1 MCFSCVYLTPRYEA
15 LGVRQALTVESTIVL
30 GNFSSFEGVNHAMQR
45 LRVIGID
52 QFLRDVGFP
61 LFPIFRITAEE
72 SGLESFQSPMKK
84 VGDYKYGTFRE
95 H

>member
-1 MCFSCVYLTPRYEA
+1 MR
-15 LGVRQALTVESTIVL
+15 RALTVESTIVL

-61 LFPIFRITAEE
+61 LFPIIRITEEE
-72 SGLESFQSPMKK
+72 SGPESFQCPMKRL
-84 VGDYKYGTFRE
+84 GTINMAHSASIER
-95 H
+95 HSSCGPRRT